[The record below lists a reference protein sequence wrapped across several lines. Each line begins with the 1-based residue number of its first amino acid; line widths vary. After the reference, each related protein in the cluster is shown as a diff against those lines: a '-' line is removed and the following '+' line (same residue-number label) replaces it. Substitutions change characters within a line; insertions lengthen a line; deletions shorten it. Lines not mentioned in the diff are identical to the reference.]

1 MFSVKYKKKPIAIEA
16 FQWTGGPDQVEDP
29 EWIVDKIKDGT
40 VTFYDLDN
48 SEVMLYIQN
57 IDGTNMVSQGDYII
71 KGIKGEIYS
80 CKPDIFE
87 MTYEFVE

>member
-1 MFSVKYKKKPIAIEA
+1 MKYKKKPIAIEA